1 MHTCGEVHPAH
12 GKFLEESAPMPL
24 SRETTSTARLM
35 CELRPLDLVLS
46 LLGPHKARI
55 DDQGSLRYRRTRRP
69 LARRW
74 IHSIRVVQF
83 KLEPEKVSALPF
95 ISFLLSRGIR
105 AMPLS
110 PDSAIQ
116 GACHAYGIIWP
127 QTVQR
132 YLNSDK
138 AFLTHERGRPAE
150 RCA

>member
-69 LARRW
+69 LGQTLDSLDQSSA
-74 IHSIRVVQF
+74 VQVRTRKGVRIAVHLILTLSGYSGYATF
-83 KLEPEKVSALPF
+83 PRLCDPRCVSCLRNNLAPN
-95 ISFLLSRGIR
+95 
-105 AMPLS
+105 
-110 PDSAIQ
+110 
-116 GACHAYGIIWP
+116 C
-127 QTVQR
+127 
-132 YLNSDK
+132 LNSDK

-150 RCA
+150 RYA